1 MMQATLKPTCQI
13 TYHFLRS
20 RLNKPIDRK
29 KERRLE
35 FFLRQENN
43 TLSNI
48 KMMLSMITPALT
60 FEPHELAQFQS
71 LQDNDVHRSN
81 YEHGVFA
88 HIQSWPSCSTDS
100 TTRHDLSCSQVGA
113 FVPTFVAN
121 HQQCI
126 HVCEVFGGDA
136 HKSTLRAR
144 LYYLKSGPILSF
156 NLVLIFLLKRV
167 DMTCGISLR

>member
-1 MMQATLKPTCQI
+1 MSDNIPLSSFPTEQANTQEA
-13 TYHFLRS
+13 
-20 RLNKPIDRK
+20 RK
-29 KERRLE
+29 KAGI
-35 FFLRQENN
+35 FLRQENN

-88 HIQSWPSCSTDS
+88 HIQSWPACSADS

-121 HQQCI
+121 HQQCFMC
-126 HVCEVFGGDA
+126 VKC
-136 HKSTLRAR
+136 
-144 LYYLKSGPILSF
+144 
-156 NLVLIFLLKRV
+156 LVVTPTNQPCVHDSMI
-167 DMTCGISLR
+167 